1 MHQTDQEKDN
11 QFKVWDLSLRV
22 FHFILIILIIGS
34 YISAKLDMLNIHQYF
49 GVSILGLI
57 FFRILW
63 GFVGSYYSKFESFN
77 ISIKGALTQFSKKNQ
92 NKSIRTPLGSFSTL
106 TFIIVL
112 IGLSISGLFSSDD
125 VLYDAPLAHLASNY
139 VYLWTDIHNLLH
151 FFLYFLVGTHILA
164 ILYYQII
171 KKHKIIQRMIDG
183 YTRINQKSVRS
194 INEKSSKG
202 ILLIFIF
209 ILTPILIL
217 SYSNKT
223 C

>member
-63 GFVGSYYSKFESFN
+63 GFIGSYYSKFESFN

-106 TFIIVL
+106 PFIIVL

-171 KKHKIIQRMIDG
+171 KKHKIIQRMTDG

-202 ILLIFIF
+202 ILLISIF

-217 SYSNKT
+217 SSF
-223 C
+223 

>member
-63 GFVGSYYSKFESFN
+63 GFIGSYYSKFESFN

-171 KKHKIIQRMIDG
+171 KKHKIIQRMTDG

-202 ILLIFIF
+202 MLLIFIF
-209 ILTPILIL
+209 TLTPILIL
-217 SYSNKT
+217 SSF
-223 C
+223 

>member
-171 KKHKIIQRMIDG
+171 KKHKIIQRMTDG
-183 YTRINQKSVRS
+183 YTRINQKNVKS
-194 INEKSSKG
+194 INEKTSKG
-202 ILLIFIF
+202 IMLISIF
-209 ILTPILIL
+209 ILIPILIL
-217 SYSNKT
+217 SSF
-223 C
+223 

>member
-171 KKHKIIQRMIDG
+171 KKHKIIQRMTDG
-183 YTRINQKSVRS
+183 YTRINQKSVRP

-202 ILLIFIF
+202 ILLISIF

-217 SYSNKT
+217 SFF
-223 C
+223 

>member
-171 KKHKIIQRMIDG
+171 KKHKIIQRMTDG

-202 ILLIFIF
+202 ILLISIF

-217 SYSNKT
+217 SSF
-223 C
+223 

>member
-1 MHQTDQEKDN
+1 MYQTDQEKDN
-11 QFKVWDLSLRV
+11 QVKVWDLSLRV

-63 GFVGSYYSKFESFN
+63 GFIGSYYSKFESFN

-164 ILYYQII
+164 ILYYPCINTQTII
-171 KKHKIIQRMIDG
+171 RSTVAG
-183 YTRINQKSVRS
+183 YTRINHKRLRS
-194 INEKSSKG
+194 ISDTLSKG
-202 ILLIFIF
+202 ILLISIF

-217 SYSNKT
+217 SSF
-223 C
+223 

>member
-1 MHQTDQEKDN
+1 MYQTDQEKDN
-11 QFKVWDLSLRV
+11 QVKVWDLSLRV
-22 FHFILIILIIGS
+22 FLFILIILIIGS

-63 GFVGSYYSKFESFN
+63 GFIGSYYSKFESFN

-125 VLYDAPLAHLASNY
+125 VLYDGPLAHLASNY
-139 VYLWTDIHNLLH
+139 VYVWTDIHNLLH

-171 KKHKIIQRMIDG
+171 KKHKIIQRMTDG
-183 YTRINQKSVRS
+183 YTRINQKNVKS
-194 INEKSSKG
+194 INEKTSKG
-202 ILLIFIF
+202 IMLISIF

-217 SYSNKT
+217 SSF
-223 C
+223 

>member
-1 MHQTDQEKDN
+1 MYQTDQEKDN
-11 QFKVWDLSLRV
+11 QVKVWDLSLRV

-171 KKHKIIQRMIDG
+171 KKRKIIQRMTDG

-202 ILLIFIF
+202 ILLISIF

-217 SYSNKT
+217 SSF
-223 C
+223 

>member
-1 MHQTDQEKDN
+1 MHQTDQEKDD
-11 QFKVWDLSLRV
+11 QVKVWDLSLRL

-34 YISAKLDMLNIHQYF
+34 YISAKLDMLYIHQYF

-63 GFVGSYYSKFESFN
+63 GFIGSYYSKFESFN

-171 KKHKIIQRMIDG
+171 KKHKIIQRMTDG
-183 YTRINQKSVRS
+183 YTRINQKNVRS

-202 ILLIFIF
+202 MLLISIF

-217 SYSNKT
+217 SSF
-223 C
+223 

>member
-1 MHQTDQEKDN
+1 MYQTDQEKDN
-11 QFKVWDLSLRV
+11 QVKVWDLSLRV
-22 FHFILIILIIGS
+22 FHFILITLIIGS

-63 GFVGSYYSKFESFN
+63 GFIGSYYSKFESFN

-92 NKSIRTPLGSFSTL
+92 NKSIRMPLGSFSTL

-125 VLYDAPLAHLASNY
+125 VLYDGPLAHLASNY
-139 VYLWTDIHNLLH
+139 VYFWTDIHNLLH
-151 FFLYFLVGTHILA
+151 FILYFLVGTHILA

-171 KKHKIIQRMIDG
+171 KKHKIIQRMTDG
-183 YTRINQKSVRS
+183 YTRINQKNVRS

-202 ILLIFIF
+202 ILLISIF

-217 SYSNKT
+217 SSF
-223 C
+223 

>member
-1 MHQTDQEKDN
+1 MYQTDQEKDN
-11 QFKVWDLSLRV
+11 QVKVWDLSLRV

-171 KKHKIIQRMIDG
+171 KKHKIIQRMADG

-202 ILLIFIF
+202 ILLISIF

-217 SYSNKT
+217 SSF
-223 C
+223 

>member
-1 MHQTDQEKDN
+1 MYQTVKEKDN
-11 QFKVWDLSLRV
+11 KVKVWDLSLRI
-22 FHFILIILIIGS
+22 FHLILIILITGS

-171 KKHKIIQRMIDG
+171 KKHKIIQRMTDG

-202 ILLIFIF
+202 ILLISIF

-217 SYSNKT
+217 SSF
-223 C
+223 

>member
-63 GFVGSYYSKFESFN
+63 GFIGSYYSKFESFN

-171 KKHKIIQRMIDG
+171 KKHKIIQRMTDG
-183 YTRINQKSVRS
+183 YTRINQKNVRS
-194 INEKSSKG
+194 INEKTSKG
-202 ILLIFIF
+202 IMLISIF

-217 SYSNKT
+217 SSF
-223 C
+223 

>member
-1 MHQTDQEKDN
+1 MYQTDQEKDN
-11 QFKVWDLSLRV
+11 QVKVWDLSLRV
-22 FHFILIILIIGS
+22 FHFILIILILGS

-63 GFVGSYYSKFESFN
+63 GFIGSYYSKFESFN

-183 YTRINQKSVRS
+183 YTRINQKNVRS
-194 INEKSSKG
+194 INEKTSKG
-202 ILLIFIF
+202 IMLISIF

-217 SYSNKT
+217 NYF
-223 C
+223 

>member
-1 MHQTDQEKDN
+1 MYQTDQEKDN
-11 QFKVWDLSLRV
+11 QVKVWDLSLRV

-63 GFVGSYYSKFESFN
+63 GFIGSYYSKFESFN

-171 KKHKIIQRMIDG
+171 KKHKIIQRMADG

-202 ILLIFIF
+202 ILLISIF

-217 SYSNKT
+217 SSF
-223 C
+223 

>member
-1 MHQTDQEKDN
+1 MYQTDQEKDN
-11 QFKVWDLSLRV
+11 QVKVWDLSLRV

-171 KKHKIIQRMIDG
+171 KKHKIIQRMTDG

-202 ILLIFIF
+202 ILLISIF

-217 SYSNKT
+217 SSF
-223 C
+223 